1 MKKISKLFNLT
12 QDEYLKLKE
21 TGMGNATLGLR
32 MLILGRFP
40 VVGLDLEIKKKSSKK
55 SSTPSDSVKKE
66 KKQEVISQKIRAAYE
81 DSFFEKYKIKPIWS
95 VKENVMAN
103 NLIRSAGIETAIK
116 LASYY
121 PRFKDDWH
129 EKQKHPFSLLVSQL
143 NRVLISYNIA
153 YGVSEKLEKMKLV
166 NCKECNNQGRIQKDS
181 YLFRCKCE
189 WGDQYPSFPK
199 IGEENA
205 RNYDDQF

>member
-1 MKKISKLFNLT
+1 MKKVSKLFNLT
-12 QDEYLKLKE
+12 QDEYIKLKE

-32 MLILGRFP
+32 MLIHNRYP
-40 VVGLDLEIKKKSSKK
+40 IDNINVEIKKKSSKK
-55 SSTPSDSVKKE
+55 SSPPSVSEKKE
-66 KKQEVISQKIRAAYE
+66 LLSSKIRIAYE
-81 DSFFEKYKIKPIWS
+81 NSFFEKYKIKPIWS

-103 NLIRSAGIETAIK
+103 TLIKSAGLETATK

-121 PRFKDDWH
+121 PNFKDEWH
-129 EKQKHPFSLLVSQL
+129 EKQKHPFNLLVSQL
-143 NRVLISYNIA
+143 NKVLISYNIA
-153 YGVSEKLEKMKLV
+153 YGVSEKFEKMKLV